1 MKKWIIRVAVIL
13 VVVVVAVVVLLFTN
27 LNSIVKGGVEKVG
40 PQITKTELRLAK
52 ANISPLSG
60 SGQLTG
66 LLVGNPEGY
75 KTESAIKVG
84 DVKVVLKMA
93 SVMRDTVEIES
104 VNIQAPEITF
114 DGGLGDNN
122 LSKILDNVKAAT
134 GGNEKKEPK
143 SPPAG
148 PGKKFRVQDVVMQGG
163 RIHVNFTALGASKS
177 FDLPLGDIHLRNI
190 GSDGSGVNVAEL
202 TRELMEP
209 LLTAAIKAVAESNL
223 GKEIKNIGKGALDD
237 VNKATKGIK
246 ELFKK

>member
-122 LSKILDNVKAAT
+122 LSKILDNVK
-134 GGNEKKEPK
+134 EI
-143 SPPAG
+143 
-148 PGKKFRVQDVVMQGG
+148 G
-163 RIHVNFTALGASKS
+163 R
-177 FDLPLGDIHLRNI
+177 
-190 GSDGSGVNVAEL
+190 
-202 TRELMEP
+202 
-209 LLTAAIKAVAESNL
+209 
-223 GKEIKNIGKGALDD
+223 
-237 VNKATKGIK
+237 
-246 ELFKK
+246 